1 MEALAWL
8 GDICLLSLLYIA
20 CCIPVVTVGAATTAL
35 YYDALKLAEN
45 RERYIARDFLR
56 AFRRNFRQAT
66 VIWLLIL
73 GGCAVLAADLLV
85 AAGMG
90 RSAPQ
95 AAIVIGVGCVGV
107 VLALMALYVFP
118 VLARFDNTVKNTMR
132 NALFMAV
139 RHFPSSIVIMALH
152 ILPLLLAAASPAG
165 FVRVVLPALLLA
177 GAVLPYL
184 EAKMFSRIFRLYYP
198 KTDAQEADFAEADSA
213 RTDSPGTE
221 PGEERNQ

>member
-1 MEALAWL
+1 MKQDSKFMEALAWL
-8 GDICLLSLLYIA
+8 GDICLLSLLYIV
-20 CCIPVVTVGAATTAL
+20 CCIPVITIGAATTAL

-45 RERYIARDFLR
+45 RQQYIARDFLR
-56 AFRRNFRQAT
+56 TFRQNVRQAT
-66 VIWLLIL
+66 VIWLIIL
-73 GGCAVLAADLLV
+73 AGCAVLVADLLV
-85 AAGMG
+85 AAGME
-90 RSAPQ
+90 RSALQ
-95 AAIVIGVGCVGV
+95 AAIVIGAGCVGV
-107 VLALMALYVFP
+107 VLALMTLYVFP

-132 NALFMAV
+132 NALFMAI

-198 KTDAQEADFAEADSA
+198 KTD
-213 RTDSPGTE
+213 SPAAAPRPE
-221 PGEERNQ
+221 LDEERNQ